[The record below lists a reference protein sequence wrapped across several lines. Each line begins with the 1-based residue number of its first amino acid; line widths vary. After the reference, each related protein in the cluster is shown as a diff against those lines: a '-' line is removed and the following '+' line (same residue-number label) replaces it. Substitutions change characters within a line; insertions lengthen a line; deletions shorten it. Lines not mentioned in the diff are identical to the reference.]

1 MTVTFV
7 IKLLNTFIFFL
18 TVNAVRLVAGHALYS
33 CVRYIYI
40 YMCVCVCVCVFVCL
54 WGCVWCVGMC
64 VCVCVCIGLALA
76 ARRLYVLNVKCIE
89 SKANEEC

>member
-18 TVNAVRLVAGHALYS
+18 TVNAVRLFAGHALYS
-33 CVRYIYI
+33 CVRNIYI
-40 YMCVCVCVCVFVCL
+40 YMCVCVCVCV
-54 WGCVWCVGMC
+54 CVGVCVVCGYVC